1 MSHIARNY
9 VYEVKVPAGGLKN
22 SIPKVT
28 TAQIEEYRRN
38 IAKYLSRKS
47 PLCDIRAEEVQHG
60 NQKPV
65 QNS

>member
-1 MSHIARNY
+1 MSHVARNY
-9 VYEVKVPAGGLKN
+9 VYEVIIPKDGLES

-47 PLCDIRAEEVQHG
+47 PLCDIRAEGGQHG

-65 QNS
+65 